1 MNYTGEWA
9 DIIWAKC
16 CGINNF
22 AQSMYVYLSILHLK
36 VRTRHQREGLIPSRW
51 IKKKNKKKGRKDK

>member
-51 IKKKNKKKGRKDK
+51 IKKKK